1 MSSFKNRSPPSV
13 FPGVFGLL
21 TSKKF
26 INFKCVLPESITV
39 VYFTCQCRQCFETLR
54 VHAICFHLWFVF
66 LNFLVRVNFKAFIN
80 LIIREIAGPSSL
92 GFLFVCL
99 FHSCVYAYS
108 VAFFVPYKTKKKIF
122 LETLYERI
130 RWLRHLYTFWQGQ
143 TLEDSSFTQ
152 GQTREDSSFTQ
163 GQTLEDSSFTQ
174 GQTLEDS
181 SFTQGGYY
189 PP

>member
-80 LIIREIAGPSSL
+80 LIVREIAGPSSL
-92 GFLFVCL
+92 GFCLFVCFIAVSMLILSRFL
-99 FHSCVYAYS
+99 FH
-108 VAFFVPYKTKKKIF
+108 TRRKKKIF
-122 LETLYERI
+122 WRPCMNVSDGCGICTRFDKVKHLRIGHLPKVKHLRIANLPKVVITLPSHVI
-130 RWLRHLYTFWQGQ
+130 
-143 TLEDSSFTQ
+143 
-152 GQTREDSSFTQ
+152 
-163 GQTLEDSSFTQ
+163 
-174 GQTLEDS
+174 
-181 SFTQGGYY
+181 
-189 PP
+189 